1 MTRSTTSAA
10 DAAGCCPF
18 LLSTAALISV
28 AVAARLEPRA
38 DHGPSTHQVLTDW
51 ATDGGPFLSGATQGD
66 LELKAPNPKDDEDVA
81 GIINRIQ
88 FRPTKPDHLT
98 SCPRR
103 LEGYVDVD
111 HPVLKFTNVDG
122 KPSTADVMTKCG
134 ELKTKVQNVIASFR
148 GGAFVGGTG
157 T

>member
-1 MTRSTTSAA
+1 M
-10 DAAGCCPF
+10 
-18 LLSTAALISV
+18 
-28 AVAARLEPRA
+28 
-38 DHGPSTHQVLTDW
+38 
-51 ATDGGPFLSGATQGD
+51 
-66 LELKAPNPKDDEDVA
+66 
-81 GIINRIQ
+81 
-88 FRPTKPDHLT
+88 
-98 SCPRR
+98 
-103 LEGYVDVD
+103 DVD

>member
-1 MTRSTTSAA
+1 MSPRPSGRELGGSFEGVHTKTTAGLGFLQWLTLIGGDALSAY
-10 DAAGCCPF
+10 
-18 LLSTAALISV
+18 TI
-28 AVAARLEPRA
+28 
-38 DHGPSTHQVLTDW
+38 
-51 ATDGGPFLSGATQGD
+51 SGATQGD

-103 LEGYVDVD
+103 LEGYVDVV